1 MRSESFRLYLRSYCS
16 TT

>member
-1 MRSESFRLYLRSYCS
+1 MRSESFLLYLRSYCS